1 MLRTGIATNE
11 SVAET
16 LKEHGTPLSYGAT
29 PEKWVEALTTISGT
43 DETIKPRE
51 IENKI
56 GFQSTNETVLT
67 SFNSEETENVSFN
80 VTLNFMKDGKIVSL
94 KEMPVLG
101 GVEGML
107 DTDGIGYVFNGFTE
121 ALVDAELSYKYKNKK
136 YTDSKSYN
144 GDIED
149 VITIA

>member
-1 MLRTGIATNE
+1 
-11 SVAET
+11 
-16 LKEHGTPLSYGAT
+16 
-29 PEKWVEALTTISGT
+29 
-43 DETIKPRE
+43 
-51 IENKI
+51 
-56 GFQSTNETVLT
+56 
-67 SFNSEETENVSFN
+67 
-80 VTLNFMKDGKIVSL
+80 MKDGKIISL
-94 KEMPVLG
+94 KEMPVLDG
-101 GVEGML
+101 IEGML